1 MLLLMTLFTVHV
13 IVDDAFHRMLLLM
26 TPFTVHVIVVDA
38 FHRTCYCWWR
48 LSPNMLLLMTPSP
61 YLLLFIM
68 PFTKPV
74 LVDDAVHRT
83 SSCRW
88 RLSPYLLLF
97 ITPYATGLRLKKLT
111 SLFSRWYSEL
121 KLLFLLAYRIAEN
134 ITLRTRT
141 IWPTRS
147 YFTTVSLTLPLPT

>member
-1 MLLLMTLFTVHV
+1 
-13 IVDDAFHRMLLLM
+13 MLLLM

-38 FHRTCYCWWR
+38 FHVHVIVDDAFHRTCCCWWR
-48 LSPNMLLLMTPSP
+48 LSPNMLLLMTPSL

-68 PFTKPV
+68 PFTVPV
-74 LVDDAVHRT
+74 LVDDAFHRA

-141 IWPTRS
+141 IWSTRS